1 MKSYNGTMPRAYLS
15 YRQCCC
21 WSSPTAFISFTRVFQ
36 WRLYTCFLDCA
47 HNFSLGISHFK
58 TKAARMYW
66 PIYRL
71 DSMLGVESML
81 VEDVCI
87 SQINSRAATVHEEER
102 NEDKIT
108 SSQME
113 FTCIQ
118 C

>member
-1 MKSYNGTMPRAYLS
+1 
-15 YRQCCC
+15 
-21 WSSPTAFISFTRVFQ
+21 
-36 WRLYTCFLDCA
+36 
-47 HNFSLGISHFK
+47 
-58 TKAARMYW
+58 MYW

-87 SQINSRAATVHEEER
+87 SQINSRTATVHEEER